1 VGDITMTDIT
11 HMQSGAT
18 ADTPIDRELLERLT
32 VCVGENLVKLRSRID
47 AASTGQR
54 EVVVIAVTKGFGPE
68 APLAALRNGLT
79 LLGENYADELVH
91 KARVV
96 EANLAH
102 AFDRTPEWHF
112 QGRLQTNKINRLV
125 PVVGVWQSLDSSDR
139 VRALAKRAPG
149 ASVCIQVRLTD
160 DPDRSGVGVD
170 GVAELV
176 AQARA
181 SGLVVRGLM
190 GVGPDPSVAGREGSE
205 AAFTALDGLCRE
217 HGLDWRSMGMSSDL
231 EAAVACG
238 ATHVRIG
245 TALFGER
252 GTGRNV

>member
-1 VGDITMTDIT
+1 MTDIT
-11 HMQSGAT
+11 DTGTGAT
-18 ADTPIDRELLERLT
+18 ADTSIDVALLDRLT
-32 VCVGENLVKLRSRID
+32 IQVGENLVRLRSRID
-47 AASTGQR
+47 AVSTGER
-54 EVVVIAVTKGFGPE
+54 EVQVIAVTKGFGPE
-68 APLAALRNGLT
+68 APLAALRNDLT
-79 LLGENYADELVH
+79 LLGENYADELVR

-96 EANLAH
+96 RANLAH

-125 PVVGVWQSLDSSDR
+125 PVVGVWQSLDSSER
-139 VRALAKRAPG
+139 VGALAKRAPG
-149 ASVCIQVRLTD
+149 ASVCIQVRLTG
-160 DPDRSGVGVD
+160 DPDRSGVAVD

-176 AQARA
+176 AQARS
-181 SGLVVRGLM
+181 SGLVVLGLM
-190 GVGPDPSVAGREGSE
+190 GVGPDPAVAGRECSE

-252 GTGRNV
+252 ATGKGV